1 VASFSYTAK
10 NTEGQV
16 VKGSVSAADKG
27 GALKALSAQG
37 LKPLLLKNDVPTS
50 KLGKFGAIK
59 LGGHVKTRD
68 MVIFTRQL
76 ATMINAGV
84 PIVRSLST
92 LQIQTENKFFKEKLG
107 EIMKKVESGVSLGDA
122 LAEHPKIFSPIYVN
136 MVKAG
141 EEGGILDD
149 VLMRLAL
156 QTEKDAA
163 IRSKVKSAMAYPT
176 VISFITLI
184 AFYGLMT
191 FVVPKLGKI
200 IEGMGAPL
208 PTLTKV
214 MLAIGSFMRSPGF
227 VIGFPIVAIG
237 GSIAFRRY
245 IQTERGRYNFH
256 YVLLKLP
263 IIKTLITKVAIAR
276 FSRIFSSL
284 MAAGVTVLVS
294 IETTSGAI
302 GNKVIER
309 ELHDAAKKVK
319 NGAQLSAALADS
331 KVFPPIVSQMLA
343 VGEETGQ
350 IDKILVKVAEF
361 YEEEVDAFVSGLAS
375 IIEPLMIIV
384 LGTMVGLIAASVFG
398 PLTSLTQSI
407 K

>member
-1 VASFSYTAK
+1 VATFSYTAR
-10 NTEGQV
+10 NSQNEII
-16 VKGSVSAADKG
+16 KGTVTAIDKTSATRT
-27 GALKALSAQG
+27 LSSQG
-37 LKPLLLKNDVPTS
+37 LKPFLLKSNVPAS
-50 KLGKFGAIK
+50 ALGKFGSIK
-59 LGGHVKTRD
+59 LGGRVKTRD

-84 PIVRSLST
+84 PIVRSLFT
-92 LQIQTENKFFKEKLG
+92 LQAQTDNKFFREKLG
-107 EIMKKVESGVSLGDA
+107 EITKQVESGVSLGDA
-122 LAEHPKIFSPIYVN
+122 LSQQPKIFSTIYVN
-136 MVKAG
+136 MVRAG

-149 VLMRLAL
+149 VLLRLAL

-163 IRSKVKSAMAYPT
+163 IRSKVKSAMTYPI
-176 VISFITLI
+176 VISTVMVV

-214 MLAIGSFMRSPGF
+214 MLGIGTFMRSPIF
-227 VIGFPIVAIG
+227 FFGFPILLVG
-237 GSIAFRRY
+237 GTIAFRRY
-245 IQTERGRYNFH
+245 IKTDQGRYNFH
-256 YVLLKLP
+256 YVLLKTP
-263 IIKTLITKVAIAR
+263 IIKILITKVAIAR

-294 IETTSGAI
+294 IDTTSGAI

-309 ELHDAAKKVK
+309 ELKEAAIKVQ
-319 NGAQLSAALADS
+319 NGMQLSAALANS
-331 KVFPPIVSQMLA
+331 KIFPPIVGQMLA

-375 IIEPLMIIV
+375 IIEPIMIIA
-384 LGTMVGLIAASVFG
+384 LGTMVGLVAASVFG

>member
-1 VASFSYTAK
+1 MASFSYTARSGDGK
-10 NTEGQV
+10 V
-16 VKGSVSAADKG
+16 IKGSVSAADRP

-37 LKPLLLKNDVPTS
+37 LKPLLIKSDTPS
-50 KLGKFGAIK
+50 SALGKFGAIK
-59 LGGHVKTRD
+59 LGGHVKARD

-92 LQIQTENKFFKEKLG
+92 LQAQTENKFFKEKIG
-107 EIMKKVESGVSLGDA
+107 EVMKKVESGVSLGDA

-176 VISFITLI
+176 VISFISI
-184 AFYGLMT
+184 VAFYGLMT

-208 PTLTKV
+208 PKLTKV
-214 MLAIGSFMRSPGF
+214 MLAIGSFMRSPVF
-227 VIGFPIVAIG
+227 FIGFPIFVIV
-237 GSIAFRRY
+237 GSFAFRRY
-245 IQTERGRYNFH
+245 ISTEKGHYNFH

-263 IIKTLITKVAIAR
+263 IVKILITKVAIAR

-309 ELHDAAKKVK
+309 ELHEAAKKVK
-319 NGAQLSAALADS
+319 NGTQLSAALSGS

-343 VGEETGQ
+343 IGEETGQ
-350 IDKILVKVAEF
+350 IDKILVKIAEF
-361 YEEEVDAFVSGLAS
+361 YEEEVDAFVNGLAS

>member
-1 VASFSYTAK
+1 
-10 NTEGQV
+10 
-16 VKGSVSAADKG
+16 
-27 GALKALSAQG
+27 
-37 LKPLLLKNDVPTS
+37 
-50 KLGKFGAIK
+50 
-59 LGGHVKTRD
+59 
-68 MVIFTRQL
+68 
-76 ATMINAGV
+76 
-84 PIVRSLST
+84 
-92 LQIQTENKFFKEKLG
+92 
-107 EIMKKVESGVSLGDA
+107 
-122 LAEHPKIFSPIYVN
+122 
-136 MVKAG
+136 
-141 EEGGILDD
+141 
-149 VLMRLAL
+149 
-156 QTEKDAA
+156 
-163 IRSKVKSAMAYPT
+163 
-176 VISFITLI
+176 
-184 AFYGLMT
+184 
-191 FVVPKLGKI
+191 
-200 IEGMGAPL
+200 
-208 PTLTKV
+208 
-214 MLAIGSFMRSPGF
+214 
-227 VIGFPIVAIG
+227 
-237 GSIAFRRY
+237 
-245 IQTERGRYNFH
+245 
-256 YVLLKLP
+256 VLLKLP

>member
-1 VASFSYTAK
+1 MATFSYTAR
-10 NTEGQV
+10 NQQGEI
-16 VKGSVSAADKG
+16 VKGTVSANDKATAAKTLG
-27 GALKALSAQG
+27 NQG
-37 LKPLLLKNDVPTS
+37 LKPLVIKNNAGEGGLGS
-50 KLGKFGAIK
+50 LGKIN
-59 LGGHVKTRD
+59 LGGKVKSRD

-76 ATMINAGV
+76 STMINAGV
-84 PIVRSLST
+84 PIVRSLFT
-92 LQIQTENKFFKEKLG
+92 LQTQTENKFFKEKLG
-107 EIMKKVESGVSLGDA
+107 EITKRVESGVSLGEA
-122 LAEHPKIFSPIYVN
+122 LSEHPRIFSSIYIN

-141 EEGGILDD
+141 EEGGILDE

-163 IRSKVKSAMAYPT
+163 IRSKVKSAMTYPM
-176 VISFITLI
+176 VISVIMVI

-214 MLAIGSFMRSPGF
+214 MLSIGTFLRSPLF
-227 VIGFPIVAIG
+227 VIAFPIVLFG
-237 GSIAFRRY
+237 GSFLLRRY
-245 IQTERGRYNFH
+245 IRTEQGHYNFH
-256 YVLLKLP
+256 FLLLKLP
-263 IIKTLITKVAIAR
+263 IIKILITKVAIAR

-284 MAAGVTVLVS
+284 MAAGVTVLTS
-294 IETTSGAI
+294 IETTAGAI

-309 ELHDAAKKVK
+309 ELREAGKKVK
-319 NGAQLSAALADS
+319 NGTQLSAALADS

-350 IDKILVKVAEF
+350 IDKILIKVADF
-361 YEEEVDAFVSGLAS
+361 YEEEVDAFVSGLTS
-375 IIEPLMIIV
+375 IIEPLMIVV
-384 LGTMVGLIAASVFG
+384 LGAMVGLVAASVFG
-398 PLTSLTQSI
+398 PLTSLTQNI